1 MSNIN
6 IHDALQILTS
16 IKGLT
21 EYQAL
26 TELENL
32 ANLKPMQDV
41 LNDIENMNREYYL
54 KKHSYQIYY
63 SESDKRWRTYLPDST
78 KKNKRKPITSTSK
91 EKLEDKIVKYYED
104 CEKAL
109 AVPSD
114 TIILLYPAFLAYRTK
129 ETSPANAKKIQWAW
143 ETYYKGDKLIT
154 RRLSELTVPE
164 LKEWF
169 LQKISDYQLTTRK
182 YRDMKALMNMLYDYA
197 IGLGLVTYNV
207 ARNIK
212 NISYKKFTPE
222 RKKSASEQIYVDDE
236 ETRLVELAY
245 KKFKETKNTAYLAII
260 LNCSLG
266 LRVGELVALK
276 RSDFS
281 HDTVHIQRQEK
292 KCYDPETLKRSG
304 FEVVPYTKTL
314 NSDRVLILTSVA
326 KQAYKMIVKHNMENE
341 FFSEYLL
348 LNKDGVRINN
358 DTINRL
364 LRQLNKELGTT
375 QKSNHN
381 LRKTCLSNMNASK
394 LLSDEEIRMF
404 AGHKDIATTQNSYI
418 FATDS
423 LNTRS
428 DAYEKAI
435 DSKIINVFTRVQ

>member
-1 MSNIN
+1 
-6 IHDALQILTS
+6 
-16 IKGLT
+16 
-21 EYQAL
+21 
-26 TELENL
+26 
-32 ANLKPMQDV
+32 MQDV

-114 TIILLYPAFLAYRTK
+114 TIILLYPAFLAYKTK

-222 RKKSASEQIYVDDE
+222 RKKSASEQIYVE
-236 ETRLVELAY
+236 MKKHSLVELAY
-245 KKFKETKNTAYLAII
+245 KK
-260 LNCSLG
+260 
-266 LRVGELVALK
+266 LR
-276 RSDFS
+276 
-281 HDTVHIQRQEK
+281 
-292 KCYDPETLKRSG
+292 
-304 FEVVPYTKTL
+304 
-314 NSDRVLILTSVA
+314 N
-326 KQAYKMIVKHNMENE
+326 
-341 FFSEYLL
+341 
-348 LNKDGVRINN
+348 
-358 DTINRL
+358 
-364 LRQLNKELGTT
+364 
-375 QKSNHN
+375 
-381 LRKTCLSNMNASK
+381 
-394 LLSDEEIRMF
+394 
-404 AGHKDIATTQNSYI
+404 
-418 FATDS
+418 
-423 LNTRS
+423 
-428 DAYEKAI
+428 
-435 DSKIINVFTRVQ
+435 